1 MHSVSGSTLLTLK
14 ICTGPRPLDGAV
26 KLKNAD
32 NAVTYCCRS
41 ERCETRQRSKR
52 RRHVTRLQR
61 EWAAAGSDQRVPQKS
76 PPPPWKLASAA
87 PFDLR
92 CINAA
97 AVVPTERT
105 SGLCVSGRRWQL
117 VLAVGSWPAQLP
129 TEPNCTT
136 AGLLIR
142 LTVTAGVHTHGIL
155 RSARQ
160 QHGLLRL
167 YAMYIVCQKRNAWT
181 DAGPKKIRDRSGLVL
196 DRPSPEPG
204 TGPVLTLE

>member
-41 ERCETRQRSKR
+41 ERCETRQRRRSKHS
-52 RRHVTRLQR
+52 RHVTRLQR

-76 PPPPWKLASAA
+76 PPPPPWKLASAA

-117 VLAVGSWPAQLP
+117 V
-129 TEPNCTT
+129 
-136 AGLLIR
+136 
-142 LTVTAGVHTHGIL
+142 
-155 RSARQ
+155 
-160 QHGLLRL
+160 HGL
-167 YAMYIVCQKRNAWT
+167 
-181 DAGPKKIRDRSGLVL
+181 
-196 DRPSPEPG
+196 PSCPLNRTAPLLG
-204 TGPVLTLE
+204 Y